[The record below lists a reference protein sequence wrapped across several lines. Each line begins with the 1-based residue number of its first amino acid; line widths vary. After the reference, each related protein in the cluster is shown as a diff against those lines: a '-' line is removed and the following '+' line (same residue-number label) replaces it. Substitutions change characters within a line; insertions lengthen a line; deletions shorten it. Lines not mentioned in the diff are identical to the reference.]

1 METGLSARKTAQAL
15 PPRKSAGCLAHLTT
29 IETGG
34 QRHRG
39 MGTPTCL
46 AGLTTLIRPARY
58 DPQNEGSLAVP
69 ESPEV
74 AFRRVCQ
81 VAAISESSRLEG
93 TLDWLVQVLMYYYDG
108 PWRSADDWFDA
119 IQDTFSLELSLHDIS
134 QSVARLSSNRHLVLD
149 SYRGEYKLSDPA
161 RSAVESRLEEAA
173 QLEGRVERH
182 WLESVEEL
190 ITPDRSGLAW
200 GILLEYAA
208 SVFRL
213 HGAEAIDLL
222 SKQVDDEPMPDGGNT
237 KQLIDILKREKFDES
252 DFPILMQAVSE
263 FFSSTDTETLEY
275 IVQLADSTFNLM
287 ALTIDDET
295 REELKSK
302 LPALKIFVD
311 TNVLFSLLG
320 THDTPLAAATIDL
333 FNVIKRNDLPFK
345 LYCHSKTADE
355 LTYTLE
361 AKIHVLTSRPWSQQV
376 SRTLASLPWHVT
388 RLSGIEMRFHQLN
401 AARPTS
407 PSVFAAR
414 FASPMALL
422 SEFGV
427 HVFREPDVS
436 ETAERME
443 LRATIADQYKE
454 YLQKN
459 PRRRKASYERL
470 DHDAR
475 LWIISK
481 HHQSP
486 SRKGTLFSGSFFLS
500 SDLQLWRFD
509 RQVLRKEYSSKP
521 VVVLPDALLQ
531 ALRPFVG
538 ASSAFDNAAFAK
550 LFSAA
555 EFRGADTESHTD
567 TLQRVAA
574 YIASFADLSEE
585 TARRILTDS
594 MLLRRIGQA
603 DESSEAFQDPIRDAI
618 VEYNE
623 MLISQRDELLVE
635 REAGLDL
642 VQEALK
648 QATSNGMID
657 KNVQNIL
664 EQLAE
669 RFSSDRKPSVNK
681 VIIGNVFENN
691 NSEIVAQGP
700 GVGVYD
706 STISQQLLSV
716 DMADP
721 AVITEL
727 ARIRAKLLDAAT
739 TGEDYD
745 AIAGVQSAIEAA
757 ERKDEPSFIAFLKKA
772 GSKAIEV
779 GVDIGTKVAVKALES
794 AAGISS

>member
-1 METGLSARKTAQAL
+1 
-15 PPRKSAGCLAHLTT
+15 
-29 IETGG
+29 
-34 QRHRG
+34 
-39 MGTPTCL
+39 
-46 AGLTTLIRPARY
+46 
-58 DPQNEGSLAVP
+58 VP
-69 ESPEV
+69 ESPAV

-93 TLDWLVQVLMYYYDG
+93 TLDWLVQVLTYYWDG

-119 IQDTFSLELSLHDIS
+119 IRDTFALELGLHDIS
-134 QSVARLSSNRHLVLD
+134 RSVARLSSSRQLILD
-149 SYRGEYKLSDPA
+149 SYRGQYDLSDSA
-161 RSAVESRLEEAA
+161 RLVVESRLEEAA

-182 WLESVEEL
+182 WLESVNDL
-190 ITPDRSGLAW
+190 ISPDQSARAW
-200 GILLEYAA
+200 DILLEYAA
-208 SVFRL
+208 SVFRV

-222 SKQVDDEPMPDGGNT
+222 SQQVDDHLSPDGGNT
-237 KQLIDILKREKFDES
+237 KHLVDLLKRENFEES
-252 DFPILMQAVSE
+252 EAIIFTQAVSE
-263 FFSSTDTETLEY
+263 FFSSTDPETLEY

-333 FNVIKRNDLPFK
+333 FNVIKQNDLPFK

-361 AKIHVLTSRPWSQQV
+361 AKIHVLTGRSWSQSV

-401 AARPTS
+401 AAQPTS

-414 FASPMALL
+414 FASPMTLL

-427 HVFREPDVS
+427 QIFREPDVS

-443 LRATIADQYKE
+443 LRATIADQYRE

-475 LWIISK
+475 LWIIAK
-481 HHQSP
+481 HHQAP

-500 SDLQLWRFD
+500 SDYQLWRFD

-538 ASSAFDNAAFAK
+538 TSSAFDNAAFAK

-555 EFRGADTESHTD
+555 EFRGVDTESHTD

-594 MLLRRIGQA
+594 MLLKRIGQA
-603 DESSEAFQDPIRDAI
+603 DESSDAFQDPIRDAI

-623 MLISQRDELLVE
+623 MLISQRDELLIE
-635 REAGLDL
+635 READGNLIR
-642 VQEALK
+642 EALK
-648 QATSNGMID
+648 YTKANGVED
-657 KNVQNIL
+657 DSLRNLL
-664 EQLAE
+664 EQLAQ
-669 RFSSDRKPSVNK
+669 RLSADGKPSINK
-681 VIIGNVFENN
+681 VVIGNVFENN
-691 NSEIVAQGP
+691 NSEISAQGP
-700 GVGVYD
+700 GAGIYD
-706 STISQQLLSV
+706 STINQQLLSV
-716 DMADP
+716 DIADP
-721 AVITEL
+721 AVIEEL
-727 ARIRAKLLDAAT
+727 ARIKNKLLQDAT
-739 TGEDYD
+739 TGADFD

-757 ERKDEPSFIAFLKKA
+757 ERKDKPSFIAYLKKA

-779 GVDIGTKVAVKALES
+779 GIDIGTKVAVKALES

>member
-1 METGLSARKTAQAL
+1 
-15 PPRKSAGCLAHLTT
+15 
-29 IETGG
+29 
-34 QRHRG
+34 
-39 MGTPTCL
+39 
-46 AGLTTLIRPARY
+46 
-58 DPQNEGSLAVP
+58 VP

-74 AFRRVCQ
+74 AFRRICQ

-93 TLDWLVQVLMYYYDG
+93 TLDWLVQVLTYYYDG
-108 PWRSADDWFDA
+108 PWRSAEDWFDA
-119 IQDTFSLELSLHDIS
+119 IRDTFSLELGLHDIS
-134 QSVARLSSNRHLVLD
+134 RSVARLSSDRQLILD
-149 SYRGEYKLSDPA
+149 SYRGEYRLSDSA
-161 RSAVESRLEEAA
+161 RTAVESRLEEAT

-182 WLESVEEL
+182 WLESVKEL
-190 ITPDRSGLAW
+190 VTPDRSAKAW
-200 GILLEYAA
+200 DILLEYAA

-222 SKQVDDEPMPDGGNT
+222 SQQFDEDPLLGGGNT
-237 KQLIDILKREKFDES
+237 KQLVDILKREDFEES
-252 DFPILMQAVSE
+252 EFAIFTQAASE
-263 FFSSTDTETLEY
+263 FFASTDAETLEY

-320 THDTPLAAATIDL
+320 THDTPLAAAAIDL
-333 FNVIKRNDLPFK
+333 FNVIRQNDLPFK
-345 LYCHSKTADE
+345 LYCHAKTVDE

-361 AKIHVLTSRPWSQQV
+361 AKIHVLTSRSWSQNV
-376 SRTLASLPWHVT
+376 SRTLASLPWHVS
-388 RLSGIEMRFHQLN
+388 RLSGIEMRYHQLN
-401 AARPTS
+401 AAQPTS
-407 PSVFAAR
+407 PSIFAVR
-414 FASPMALL
+414 FASPLTLL
-422 SEFGV
+422 GEFGIQ
-427 HVFREPDVS
+427 VFREPDVS

-459 PRRRKASYERL
+459 PRRRRASYERL

-475 LWIISK
+475 LWMLAK
-481 HHQSP
+481 HHQAP

-538 ASSAFDNAAFAK
+538 TSSAFDNAAFAK
-550 LFSAA
+550 LFSTA
-555 EFRGADTESHTD
+555 EFRGIDTESHSD

-603 DESSEAFQDPIRDAI
+603 DEASEAFQDPIRDAI

-635 REAGLDL
+635 REAGLGL

-648 QATSNGMID
+648 QATASGTAD
-657 KNVQNIL
+657 KTVQNLL

-669 RFSSDRKPSVNK
+669 RFSPDGKPSINQV
-681 VIIGNVFENN
+681 VIGNVFENN
-691 NSEIVAQGP
+691 NSEISAQGP
-700 GVGVYD
+700 GAGIYD

-716 DMADP
+716 NMVDP
-721 AVITEL
+721 VVIDEL
-727 ARIRAKLLDAAT
+727 AKIKDELLRSAT
-739 TGEDYD
+739 TGADYD
-745 AIAGVQSAIEAA
+745 VIAGVQSAIEAA
-757 ERKDEPSFIAFLKKA
+757 QRKDESSFIAFLKKA

-794 AAGISS
+794 AAGLSS